1 MRERISTAMKDALKS
16 GDKRR
21 LSTLRLV
28 TAAIKD
34 RDIAARVDDK
44 GHATGR
50 DKIGD
55 TEVLALL
62 QKMIKQRRE
71 SLAIYEKAGRK
82 EQAEQEATEIAVI
95 EEFLPRQMSDA
106 EAREAV
112 AVAIKETGAA
122 SPKDMGR
129 VMGALKQRYA
139 GQMDFGKA
147 SGLVKELL
155 K

>member
-55 TEVLALL
+55 EQEVLALL
-62 QKMIKQRRE
+62 QK
-71 SLAIYEKAGRK
+71 
-82 EQAEQEATEIAVI
+82 
-95 EEFLPRQMSDA
+95 
-106 EAREAV
+106 
-112 AVAIKETGAA
+112 
-122 SPKDMGR
+122 
-129 VMGALKQRYA
+129 
-139 GQMDFGKA
+139 
-147 SGLVKELL
+147 
-155 K
+155 